1 MKNCELLN
9 LIGSVNEDYI
19 QAADSKVVRPRFR
32 WKPCAACAACA
43 ALMICA
49 GPVYRMVHPPLHS
62 YTVVEGGG
70 TMNTLD
76 GENTVT
82 GGQGATDNLPGG
94 AYVGSEST
102 PSGGDYW
109 TKDPGSDLSGAPT
122 DKAAATQY
130 DRLLQGMGVSGSGE
144 PVYPDWFAGAWFKE
158 GELKVGIVDELRTP
172 ELEMEIKGW
181 VQTDIAF
188 QGAKYSYTYLNALME
203 KTTARLEG
211 TGLTCGA
218 GVDVIANR
226 LGVDLY
232 NEETAPGFK
241 KALAALAELDP
252 AGDAIQ
258 VRVFAGQ
265 TNTLTDG
272 AADLIPAPV
281 PGGVTEPAP
290 GTVENDSVQEGVQPA
305 GVEG

>member
-1 MKNCELLN
+1 
-9 LIGSVNEDYI
+9 
-19 QAADSKVVRPRFR
+19 
-32 WKPCAACAACA
+32 
-43 ALMICA
+43 
-49 GPVYRMVHPPLHS
+49 
-62 YTVVEGGG
+62 
-70 TMNTLD
+70 MNTLD
-76 GENTVT
+76 GESTVT

-94 AYVGSEST
+94 AYVGNEST

-109 TKDPGSDLSGAPT
+109 IEDPGSDLSGAPT

-130 DRLLQGMGVSGSGE
+130 GRLLQGMGVRGDE
-144 PVYPDWFAGAWFKE
+144 EHAYPDWFAGAWFE
-158 GELKVGIVDELRTP
+158 DGMLTVGIVDELRTP

-203 KTTARLEG
+203 KTVAHLEG
-211 TGLTCGA
+211 TGLTCGI

-232 NEETAPGFK
+232 SEETTPEFK
-241 KALAALAELDP
+241 KVLAALAELDP

-265 TNTLTDG
+265 INTLTDG
-272 AADLIPAPV
+272 AADDPIPTPV
-281 PGGVTEPAP
+281 PGGITEPAP
-290 GTVENDSVQEGVQPA
+290 GTVESDSVQEGIQPA

>member
-32 WKPCAACAACA
+32 WKTFAACAACA

-265 TNTLTDG
+265 INTLTDG
-272 AADLIPAPV
+272 AADPIPAPV

>member
-1 MKNCELLN
+1 MKNREFLN

-32 WKPCAACAACA
+32 WKTFVACAACA
-43 ALMICA
+43 ALM
-49 GPVYRMVHPPLHS
+49 
-62 YTVVEGGG
+62 
-70 TMNTLD
+70 NTLD
-76 GENTVT
+76 GESTVT

-94 AYVGSEST
+94 AYVGNEST

-109 TKDPGSDLSGAPT
+109 IEDPGSDLSGAPT

-130 DRLLQGMGVSGSGE
+130 GRLLQGMGVRGDE
-144 PVYPDWFAGAWFKE
+144 EHAYPDWFAGAWFE
-158 GELKVGIVDELRTP
+158 DGILTVGIVDGFRIP

-203 KTTARLEG
+203 KTVAHLEG
-211 TGLTCGA
+211 TGLTCGV

-232 NEETAPGFK
+232 SEETTPEFK
-241 KALAALAELDP
+241 KVLAALAELDP

-265 TNTLTDG
+265 NTLTDG
-272 AADLIPAPV
+272 AADDLVPTPV
-281 PGGVTEPAP
+281 PGGITEPAP
-290 GTVENDSVQEGVQPA
+290 GTVENDSVQEGIQPA